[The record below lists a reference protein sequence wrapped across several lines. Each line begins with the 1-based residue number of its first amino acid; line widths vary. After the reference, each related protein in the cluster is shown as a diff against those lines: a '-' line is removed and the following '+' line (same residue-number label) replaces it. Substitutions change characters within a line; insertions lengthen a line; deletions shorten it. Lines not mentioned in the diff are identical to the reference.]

1 MNKISF
7 ETKLTVPFCDLDPL
21 NIVWHGNYL
30 KYLELA
36 RGEFF
41 DYLGYGY
48 LAMHEDEVAFPI
60 AKMDLKFIEPATLHQ
75 KIVVKCTL
83 EEIEPAL
90 IIKYEIKDEQSD
102 RKLFK
107 ASSMQ
112 MCVDLRTKTTI
123 YKAPDTLLKAIGKFD
138 V

>member
-1 MNKISF
+1 MKKISH
-7 ETKLTVPFCDLDPL
+7 ETRLTVPFCDLDPL

-48 LAMHEDEVAFPI
+48 MTMHEDGMAFPI
-60 AKMDLKFIEPATLHQ
+60 AKMDLKYVEPATLHQ
-75 KIVVKCTL
+75 KLVVKCTL
-83 EEIEPAL
+83 EEIEPAI
-90 IIKYEIKDEQSD
+90 IIKYEIRDEQTGK
-102 RKLFK
+102 RLFK

-112 MCVDLRTKTTI
+112 MCVDLNSKTTL
-123 YKAPDTLLKAIGKFD
+123 YSAPEKLLKAVRNFD